1 MPPLVH
7 WDDVT
12 AHKLDVGE
20 MCAHWQ
26 ALGDA
31 AGSVGIGLNRV
42 RIEPNRRSTPVHRH
56 GAEEEIFF
64 ILEGS
69 GLSWMDERT
78 HEVRAGDVI
87 VHRPRAE
94 AHTLIAGDDGLTALA
109 FGTDLHIEAG
119 YLPRAEVV
127 WVPPTWAEA
136 GKGKHPWEREQR
148 AGPLW
153 IPEPGPRPPN
163 IVAFDDV
170 EEGGR
175 DHGDVQRRER
185 HLGTAAGS
193 VVTGLRHFTVPE
205 GKLAVPPHCH
215 SAEEELFV
223 VLGGEGTVILGGEGP
238 DLEGAEEHPAR
249 PGNVVARPPGTGVSH
264 TFRGGP
270 GGLEYL
276 AYGTREPND
285 IVFYPRSNKVS
296 FRGVGVIGRLERL
309 DYWDG
314 EPE

>member
-1 MPPLVH
+1 MVDSLAVPALIH

-12 AHKLDVGE
+12 AHRLEVGE
-20 MCAHWQ
+20 MCGHWQ
-26 ALGDA
+26 ALGPA

-78 HEVRAGDVI
+78 HEVRAGDTL

-94 AHTLIAGDDGLTALA
+94 AHTLIAGDEGLTALA
-109 FGTDLHIEAG
+109 FGTDMHIEAG

-127 WVPPTWAEA
+127 WLPPTWAEA
-136 GKGKHPWEREQR
+136 GKGRHPWEREKR

-153 IPEPGPRPPN
+153 IPDPVPRPPN
-163 IVAFDDV
+163 IIAFDDV
-170 EEGGR
+170 PEVER
-175 DHGDVQRRER
+175 SHGDVER
-185 HLGTAAGS
+185 HQRLLSDAAGS
-193 VVTGLRHFTVPE
+193 VSVGMRHFRVPE

-223 VLGGEGTVILGGEGP
+223 VLAGQGWLLLG
-238 DLEGAEEHPAR
+238 DEEHAVR
-249 PGNVVARPPGTGVSH
+249 PGHVVARPPGTGVAHS
-264 TFRGGP
+264 FRAGP

-276 AYGTREPND
+276 TYGTREPND
-285 IVFYPRSNKVS
+285 IGYYPRSNKVS
-296 FRGVGVIGRLERL
+296 FRGVGLIARVERL

>member
-1 MPPLVH
+1 MSAPIH

-26 ALGDA
+26 ALGTA

-94 AHTLIAGDDGLTALA
+94 AHTLIAGAEGLTALA
-109 FGTDLHIEAG
+109 FGTDLRIEAG

-127 WVPPTWAEA
+127 WLPPTWAEA
-136 GKGKHPWEREQR
+136 GRGRHPWEREKR
-148 AGPLW
+148 AGQLW
-153 IPEPGPRPPN
+153 IPDPTPRPRT
-163 IVAFDDV
+163 IVASADV
-170 EEGGR
+170 EELVR
-175 DHGDVQRRER
+175 EHGDVERRQQD
-185 HLGTAAGS
+185 LGTAAGS
-193 VVTGLRHFTVPE
+193 VLTGLRHFTVPE

-215 SAEEELFV
+215 AAEEELFV
-223 VLGGEGTVILGGEGP
+223 VLEGEGTLLL
-238 DLEGAEEHPAR
+238 DAEEHPVR
-249 PGNVVARPPGTGVSH
+249 PGHVVARPPGTGVAH
-264 TFRGGP
+264 TFRAGP
-270 GGLEYL
+270 GGLSYL
-276 AYGTREPND
+276 AYGTREAND

-296 FRGVGVIGRLERL
+296 FKGVGVIARVERL

-314 EPE
+314 EPA